1 MSITISRALRFAFV
15 FALLLSV
22 STQALAQLSLGKVS
36 GVVVDKATR
45 EALPAASVRVEGTV
59 LGAMANDVGE
69 YFILNVPP
77 GTYNLVVNVI
87 GYVPLRVIG
96 AQVSADLTS
105 TINFELESTILESAE
120 AVEVVATRDLV
131 EKSLTSTR
139 TIVQAEEIQSLPV
152 VNIAEVV
159 MTTAGSF
166 AGNLRGGRASDQ
178 QTTVDGSTVTS
189 QHENTGQSFT
199 INPYMIQELEVKTG
213 TFNAEYVNALAGI
226 TSVVTREGG
235 SSFNGNFEYR
245 TLGQKGLNWTKPPD
259 LDIVDANR
267 AGSWSEDDLRKVCLL
282 YTSDAADDS

>member
-1 MSITISRALRFAFV
+1 M
-15 FALLLSV
+15 
-22 STQALAQLSLGKVS
+22 
-36 GVVVDKATR
+36 
-45 EALPAASVRVEGTV
+45 
-59 LGAMANDVGE
+59 
-69 YFILNVPP
+69 
-77 GTYNLVVNVI
+77 
-87 GYVPLRVIG
+87 
-96 AQVSADLTS
+96 
-105 TINFELESTILESAE
+105 
-120 AVEVVATRDLV
+120 ATRDLV

-226 TSVVTREGG
+226 TSVSYTNLRAHETG
-235 SSFNGNFEYR
+235 SN
-245 TLGQKGLNWTKPPD
+245 
-259 LDIVDANR
+259 IVCR
-267 AGSWSEDDLRKVCLL
+267 LQR
-282 YTSDAADDS
+282 